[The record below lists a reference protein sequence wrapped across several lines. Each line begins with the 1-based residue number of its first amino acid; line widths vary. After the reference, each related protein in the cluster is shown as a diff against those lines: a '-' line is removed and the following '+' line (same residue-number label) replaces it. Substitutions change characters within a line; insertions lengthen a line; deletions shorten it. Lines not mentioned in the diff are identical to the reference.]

1 METQS
6 NFEKLNFHREFRD
19 SFIHSKENEIRQS
32 EQRIRFFLALVTG
45 TLAVL
50 GIIFNNES
58 LSTNITLI
66 AEITLPIL
74 FFYGILTFS
83 QIIWSSHVI
92 TNIDTTIGILNR
104 LIKDLDNNL
113 KEKIDSA
120 LRYEAH
126 IIIILKHIKGTFAQY
141 MYLTEGLLVAG
152 FVFLIGFDQN
162 SDTNSKLIISS
173 IAVRALLITVAL
185 LYIWSNRVKN
195 GVSRKKQ
202 IENSNTNETI
212 TVE

>member
-1 METQS
+1 MERRYK
-6 NFEKLNFHREFRD
+6 FEKLNFYREFRD
-19 SFIHSKENEIRQS
+19 SYLHMKENEVRQS
-32 EQRIRFFLALVTG
+32 EQRIRFYLALVTG

-58 LSTNITLI
+58 LSPNIKEIALI
-66 AEITLPIL
+66 ALPIL
-74 FFYGILTFS
+74 FVYGLLTFS

-92 TNIDTTIGILNR
+92 KNIDITIGTLNR
-104 LIKDLDNNL
+104 LIKDLDNKL

-152 FVFLIGFDQN
+152 FIFLIGFDQN

-173 IAVRALLITVAL
+173 IAVRAFLITVAL
-185 LYIWSNRVKN
+185 LYIWGNRVKN
-195 GVSRKKQ
+195 GISRKKQ
-202 IENSNTNETI
+202 IENNNINESI
-212 TVE
+212 TLK